1 MVNNKTV
8 INYKGAYMKTHDDS
22 WTSFALTGDPKA
34 YLKYK
39 QRITHTSEG
48 RKKEQFSETN

>member
-1 MVNNKTV
+1 
-8 INYKGAYMKTHDDS
+8 MKTHDDS